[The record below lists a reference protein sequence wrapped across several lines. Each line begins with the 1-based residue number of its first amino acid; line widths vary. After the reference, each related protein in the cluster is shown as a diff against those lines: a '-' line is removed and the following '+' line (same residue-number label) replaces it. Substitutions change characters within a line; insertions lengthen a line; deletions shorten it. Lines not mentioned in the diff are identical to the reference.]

1 MGNGINYPVKVSRM
15 KNGAYIAAITNEN
28 GETLKEIYSHYPELS
43 DKVNIFLLKK
53 QVEILVWTGKLE
65 EDK

>member
-1 MGNGINYPVKVSRM
+1 MNNYPVKVSRM
-15 KNGAYIAAITNEN
+15 KNGAYLAAITNEQ
-28 GETLKEIYSHYPELS
+28 GETLKEIYSHYPEFN